1 MRRKDLTFGVGHAER
16 SLRFPII
23 SKIYPVAEGEQF
35 EPSISPNPSSYIFVG
50 IHEHIGTVDIFFE
63 ISVACWYP
71 GSGLSEPARSGR
83 AGWSKKWICL
93 LALPMLSYYWLLWPS
108 PGFSVFYLIAGPSDI
123 HQGHLVGRSPAI
135 SSIFLGKNHG
145 LSMRNGHSTTML
157 GDHVIIL
164 SSVNIANDLLEKRSR
179 VYSSRPHPEVAE
191 SSGWGFDI
199 ATQPY
204 TNAWRK
210 QRKTYQQHL
219 RPDAVIELRPT
230 IKDCISVFLNNLLH
244 TPDNFMGHMD
254 LLSCSLALS
263 SMYGVTL
270 RSANDPLLRLAKEAV
285 HTLDT
290 VFSTRYTFL
299 VSYFPFI
306 RFIPGWVP
314 ILGSIARFIEC
325 TKKLCHDLR
334 EIPFN
339 QVIEDVESGL
349 DNGGLIARV
358 LRKDTTTTEEI
369 GQIKDMAAI
378 TLIASA
384 DTTSSSLGTFFMAM
398 AKNPQCQERAWQ
410 EIDAVRRGR
419 LPTFEDRKS
428 MPYVEAIYREVMRWH
443 PAVPLGVAHSSIED
457 DIYNEYYLPRG
468 SIVFANIWAMTH
480 DERVYRDPYHF
491 IPERFF
497 NADGTLNDDDT
508 ISRAKDAQGNEID
521 IAEKYSDGP
530 GQFRY
535 YKN

>member
-1 MRRKDLTFGVGHAER
+1 MDMFTCFAYAFLLLVTLAVARFFSLLPYRRA
-16 SLRFPII
+16 LR
-23 SKIYPVAEGEQF
+23 YP
-35 EPSISPNPSSYIFVG
+35 
-50 IHEHIGTVDIFFE
+50 
-63 ISVACWYP
+63 P
-71 GSGLSEPARSGR
+71 GPSGR
-83 AGWSKKWICL
+83 TITGNFFDIPRKKPWVIY
-93 LALPMLSYYWLLWPS
+93 AKWAQHY
-108 PGFSVFYLIAGPSDI
+108 GDI
-123 HQGHLVGRSPAI
+123 MHLQ
-135 SSIFLGKNHG
+135 
-145 LSMRNGHSTTML
+145 ML

-219 RPDAVIELRPT
+219 RPDAI
-230 IKDCISVFLNNLLH
+230 ISW
-244 TPDNFMGHMD
+244 GIWI
-254 LLSCSLALS
+254 SLS

-508 ISRAKDAQGNEID
+508 VLGFGFGRRQGELQMFNFMNTEYPTEFVSENISLRLLYGLQ
-521 IAEKYSDGP
+521 SLVS
-530 GQFRY
+530 
-535 YKN
+535 